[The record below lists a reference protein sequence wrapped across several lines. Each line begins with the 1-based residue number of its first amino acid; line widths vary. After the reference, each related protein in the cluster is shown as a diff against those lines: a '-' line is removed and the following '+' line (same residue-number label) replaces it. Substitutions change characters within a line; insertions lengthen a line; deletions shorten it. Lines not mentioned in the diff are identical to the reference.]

1 MRQTPRQGKTAGLNL
16 AIAAADSEIIV
27 FADAN
32 SIYRPDTV
40 RKLVR
45 NFADSTV
52 GYVTGKMLY
61 INPDGSLIGD
71 GCSAFMRYE
80 NKLRE
85 SETRISSIVGV
96 DGGVDA
102 VVRALYRPMHAD
114 QLPDFVLPLRVV
126 EQGYRV
132 VYEPEAVVMEETLTK
147 PSSEY
152 RMRIR
157 VALRALWALRDN
169 PRLLN
174 PMRSGIYAWQL
185 VSHKLLRYISFAF
198 LGTAAILAWFLA
210 IHETVYRW
218 AVGAELLFASMVLI
232 GYVGPRS
239 LGTRALPRYC
249 GYFLLLNLACA
260 VAFFRFIRGEK
271 QVVWQPRTG

>member
-1 MRQTPRQGKTAGLNL
+1 M
-16 AIAAADSEIIV
+16 
-27 FADAN
+27 
-32 SIYRPDTV
+32 
-40 RKLVR
+40 
-45 NFADSTV
+45 

-80 NKLRE
+80 NKLRA

-102 VVRALYRPMHAD
+102 VARALYRPMRAD

-152 RMRIR
+152 RMRDQG
-157 VALRALWALRDN
+157 RAACL
-169 PRLLN
+169 
-174 PMRSGIYAWQL
+174 
-185 VSHKLLRYISFAF
+185 
-198 LGTAAILAWFLA
+198 
-210 IHETVYRW
+210 
-218 AVGAELLFASMVLI
+218 VGAARQSASAE
-232 GYVGPRS
+232 S
-239 LGTRALPRYC
+239 DA
-249 GYFLLLNLACA
+249 
-260 VAFFRFIRGEK
+260 
-271 QVVWQPRTG
+271 

>member
-1 MRQTPRQGKTAGLNL
+1 
-16 AIAAADSEIIV
+16 
-27 FADAN
+27 
-32 SIYRPDTV
+32 
-40 RKLVR
+40 
-45 NFADSTV
+45 
-52 GYVTGKMLY
+52 
-61 INPDGSLIGD
+61 
-71 GCSAFMRYE
+71 
-80 NKLRE
+80 
-85 SETRISSIVGV
+85 
-96 DGGVDA
+96 
-102 VVRALYRPMHAD
+102 MHAD

-126 EQGYRV
+126 EQRYRV

-198 LGTAAILAWFLA
+198 LGSAAILAWFLA
-210 IHETVYRW
+210 IQETVYRW

-239 LGTRALPRYC
+239 LATRALPRYC
-249 GYFLLLNLACA
+249 LFPLVESGMRGCI
-260 VAFFRFIRGEK
+260 FRFIRGESRWYSNLA
-271 QVVWQPRTG
+271 QVEHCRPHQAPLHSGRVPRSACGHGESVLAPATKSIARK